1 MRHKLPDL
9 VVQVPPPLGAHARSR
24 QSDSSSGGQSS
35 RLRLAQREGQLG
47 RSDSRSDGRSDGR
60 CDDRLRKH
68 LPPVS
73 AVEAEVLTPL
83 HAGRGPVEGAR
94 CRCQSATGTKLP
106 TNWVQLNTELK

>member
-9 VVQVPPPLGAHARSR
+9 VVQVPPPLDAHARSR

-47 RSDSRSDGRSDGR
+47 H

-73 AVEAEVLTPL
+73 AVKAEVLTPL
-83 HAGRGPVEGAR
+83 HARRGPVEGGEVSLPVSDGHEAPHKQGGVEHR
-94 CRCQSATGTKLP
+94 TKI
-106 TNWVQLNTELK
+106 NNNK